1 MTEAYFCGMTDTK
14 QIRGSLHLQDGR
26 VFDGW
31 IIGFDAGQ
39 CGGEL
44 CFNTSMT
51 GYQEMF
57 SDPSYKGQL
66 LVHNY
71 VHLGNYGAYASDQ
84 ESGDVQISGV
94 IVRNFSEKHS
104 RPMADSTLQEY
115 MLARRL
121 MGIRGV
127 DTRALVRHI
136 RHAGAMNA
144 VILSH
149 QALNGQKAD
158 VLAQKALEDLPRMA
172 GLDLSAQVTT
182 AQPYRL
188 ASALDGSAYRVA
200 VMDYGVKQNMLN
212 HLTRRGCDLQIFPA
226 HTGLEDVLA
235 YQPQGILFSNG
246 PGDPAAMPNQ
256 VAVIR
261 GLMDRQIPMMGI
273 CLGHQ
278 LMARAAGL
286 ETFKMHNGHRG
297 SNHPVQ
303 NLRLN
308 RSEITSQNHGFA
320 VDLDQARSA
329 TALELTHINLNDQT
343 VEGLAWRDLPAFSVQ
358 YHPESNPGP
367 HDSHYLFD
375 DFVAMMA

>member
-1 MTEAYFCGMTDTK
+1 MAAKNE
-14 QIRGSLHLQDGR
+14 IRGSLHLQDGR

-31 IIGFDAGQ
+31 IIGYDAGH

-57 SDPSYKGQL
+57 TDPSYKGQL

-71 VHLGNYGAYASDQ
+71 VHLGNYGAFAADQ
-84 ESGDVQISGV
+84 ESGAVQISGV

-104 RPMADSTLQEY
+104 RPMADSSLQDY
-115 MLARRL
+115 LLAKRL

-144 VILSH
+144 VMVSH
-149 QALNGQKAD
+149 QALDGEDA
-158 VLAQKALEDLPRMA
+158 VAFAQRALEALPRMA

-182 AQPYRL
+182 AQPYRM
-188 ASALDGSAYRVA
+188 ASALDGRRAHRVA
-200 VMDYGVKQNMLN
+200 VMDYGVKQNMLH

-226 HTGLEDVLA
+226 HSTLDEVLA
-235 YQPQGILFSNG
+235 FQPQGILFSNG
-246 PGDPAAMPNQ
+246 PGDPAAMTDQ
-256 VAVIR
+256 VEVIR
-261 GLMDRQIPMMGI
+261 GLMGHQIPMMGI

-286 ETFKMHNGHRG
+286 DTFKMHNGHRG

-320 VDLDQARSA
+320 VDLEQARSA
-329 TALELTHINLNDQT
+329 TNLELTHINLNDQT

-375 DFVAMMA
+375 DFVALMA

>member
-1 MTEAYFCGMTDTK
+1 MAAKNE
-14 QIRGSLHLQDGR
+14 IRGSLHLQDGR

-31 IIGFDAGQ
+31 IIGYDAGH

-57 SDPSYKGQL
+57 TDPSYKGQL

-71 VHLGNYGAYASDQ
+71 VHLGNYGAYAADQ
-84 ESGDVQISGV
+84 ESGAVQISGV

-104 RPMADSTLQEY
+104 RPMADSSLQDY
-115 MLARRL
+115 MLAKRL

-144 VILSH
+144 VMVSH
-149 QALNGQKAD
+149 QALDGEDA
-158 VLAQKALEDLPRMA
+158 VAFAQRALEALPRMA

-182 AQPYRL
+182 AQPYRM
-188 ASALDGSAYRVA
+188 ASALDGRRAHRVA
-200 VMDYGVKQNMLN
+200 VMDYGVKQNMLH

-226 HTGLEDVLA
+226 HSTLDEVLA
-235 YQPQGILFSNG
+235 FQPQGILFSNG
-246 PGDPAAMPNQ
+246 PGDPAAMTDQ
-256 VAVIR
+256 VEVIR
-261 GLMDRQIPMMGI
+261 GLMGHQIPMMGI

-286 ETFKMHNGHRG
+286 DTFKMHNGHRG

-320 VDLDQARSA
+320 VDLEQARSA
-329 TALELTHINLNDQT
+329 TNLELTHINLNDQT

-375 DFVAMMA
+375 DFVALMA

>member
-1 MTEAYFCGMTDTK
+1 MAAKNE
-14 QIRGSLHLQDGR
+14 IRGSLHLQDGR

-31 IIGFDAGQ
+31 IIGYDAGH

-57 SDPSYKGQL
+57 TDPSYKGQL

-71 VHLGNYGAYASDQ
+71 VHLGNYGAFAADQ
-84 ESGDVQISGV
+84 ESGAVQISGV

-104 RPMADSTLQEY
+104 RPMADSSLQDY
-115 MLARRL
+115 MLAKRL

-144 VILSH
+144 VMVSH
-149 QALNGQKAD
+149 QALDGEDA
-158 VLAQKALEDLPRMA
+158 VAFAQRALEALPRMA

-182 AQPYRL
+182 AQPYRM
-188 ASALDGSAYRVA
+188 ASALDGRRAHRVA
-200 VMDYGVKQNMLN
+200 VMDYGVKQNMLH

-226 HTGLEDVLA
+226 HSTLDEVLA
-235 YQPQGILFSNG
+235 FQPQGILFSNG
-246 PGDPAAMPNQ
+246 PGDPAAMTDQ
-256 VAVIR
+256 VEVIR
-261 GLMDRQIPMMGI
+261 GLMGHQIPMMGI

-286 ETFKMHNGHRG
+286 DTFKMHNGHRG

-320 VDLDQARSA
+320 VDLEQARSA
-329 TALELTHINLNDQT
+329 TNLELTHINLNDQT

-375 DFVAMMA
+375 DFVALMA

>member
-1 MTEAYFCGMTDTK
+1 MAAKNE
-14 QIRGSLHLQDGR
+14 IRGSLHLQDGR

-31 IIGFDAGQ
+31 IIGYDAGH

-57 SDPSYKGQL
+57 TDPSYKGQL

-71 VHLGNYGAYASDQ
+71 VHLGNYGAYAADQ
-84 ESGDVQISGV
+84 ESGAVQISGV

-104 RPMADSTLQEY
+104 RPMADSSLQDY
-115 MLARRL
+115 MLAKRL

-144 VILSH
+144 VMVSH
-149 QALNGQKAD
+149 Q
-158 VLAQKALEDLPRMA
+158 VLDGEDAGAFAQRALEALPRMA

-182 AQPYRL
+182 AQPYRM
-188 ASALDGSAYRVA
+188 ASALDGRRAHRVA
-200 VMDYGVKQNMLN
+200 VMDYGVKQNMLH

-226 HTGLEDVLA
+226 HSTLDEVLA
-235 YQPQGILFSNG
+235 FQPQGILFSNG
-246 PGDPAAMPNQ
+246 PGDPAAMTDQ
-256 VAVIR
+256 VEIIR
-261 GLMDRQIPMMGI
+261 GLMGHQIPMMGI

-286 ETFKMHNGHRG
+286 DTFKMHNGHRG

-320 VDLDQARSA
+320 VDLEQARSA
-329 TALELTHINLNDQT
+329 TNLELTHINLNDQT
-343 VEGLAWRDLPAFSVQ
+343 VEGLAWSDLPAFSVQ

-375 DFVAMMA
+375 DFVALMA

>member
-1 MTEAYFCGMTDTK
+1 MAAKNE
-14 QIRGSLHLQDGR
+14 IRGSLHLQDGR

-31 IIGFDAGQ
+31 IIGYDAGH

-57 SDPSYKGQL
+57 TDPSYKGQL

-71 VHLGNYGAYASDQ
+71 VHLGNYGAYAADQ
-84 ESGDVQISGV
+84 ESGAVQISGV

-104 RPMADSTLQEY
+104 RPMADSSLQDY
-115 MLARRL
+115 MLAKRL

-144 VILSH
+144 VMVSH
-149 QALNGQKAD
+149 QALDGAD
-158 VLAQKALEDLPRMA
+158 AGAFAQRALEALPRMA

-182 AQPYRL
+182 AQPYRI
-188 ASALDGSAYRVA
+188 ASALDGRAHRVA
-200 VMDYGVKQNMLN
+200 VMDYGVKQNMLH

-226 HTGLEDVLA
+226 HSTLDEVMA
-235 YQPQGILFSNG
+235 FQPQGILFSNG
-246 PGDPAAMPNQ
+246 PGDPAAMTDQ
-256 VAVIR
+256 VEVIR
-261 GLMDRQIPMMGI
+261 GLMGHQIPMMGI

-286 ETFKMHNGHRG
+286 DTFKMHNGHRG
-297 SNHPVQ
+297 SNHPIQ

-320 VDLDQARSA
+320 VDLEQARSA
-329 TALELTHINLNDQT
+329 TNLELTHINLNDQT

-375 DFVAMMA
+375 DFVALMA